1 MGAIQKSPEPRTDPD
16 SAMSTPT
23 AALLAELN
31 PNTDLPGVVER
42 VARNNVPWVV
52 IPAAA
57 LTAWEERDGEGWAKV
72 AAWLAVKGV
81 TIVRV

>member
-1 MGAIQKSPEPRTDPD
+1 MGAIHKSPERSSDAG

-31 PNTDLPGVVER
+31 PNTDLAGLVER
-42 VARNNVPWVV
+42 VARNDVPRLV

-57 LTAWEERDGEGWAKV
+57 LTAWEERDGAGWAKV
-72 AAWLAVKGV
+72 LAWLAAKGV